1 MRRQE
6 EQAGELEENVNML
19 RKELAKTEQARKD
32 ASIKVREKRIT
43 SFSKQAGSK
52 MKSGF
57 ISSFSLP
64 QASSLELQRSQL
76 ESKLQKKEEEL
87 NKHTQMIAMIHSL
100 SSGKLKSD
108 ATANLSL

>member
-52 MKSGF
+52 
-57 ISSFSLP
+57 
-64 QASSLELQRSQL
+64 
-76 ESKLQKKEEEL
+76 
-87 NKHTQMIAMIHSL
+87 
-100 SSGKLKSD
+100 
-108 ATANLSL
+108 